1 MACCRF
7 ADKTIFTK
15 FVDFLAE
22 NLQIPDKVGAQADSS
37 EPMYSHTS
45 GGLHTQVRVGNFKGS
60 VSQDRLFSVM
70 MDSSR
75 PF

>member
-1 MACCRF
+1 MSCYRF
-7 ADKTIFTK
+7 DYRTIFKK

-37 EPMYSHTS
+37 EPVYSHTS
-45 GGLHTQVRVGNFKGS
+45 GGLHTQVRVSNFKGS
-60 VSQDRLFSVM
+60 VSQDRLLSVL

-75 PF
+75 PS